1 MKIKKLL
8 FEKKEIEVKETYVDE
23 NGKTR
28 ERIKK
33 ILIPTGNCLGTAEED
48 ELDRVADTDDNSK

>member
-8 FEKKEIEVKETYVDE
+8 FEKKAIEVKETYVDE
-23 NGKTR
+23 NGKTC

-33 ILIPTGNCLGTAEED
+33 VLIPTGNCLGTAED
-48 ELDRVADTDDNSK
+48 EMDTEANTDDKNE

>member
-8 FEKKEIEVKETYVDE
+8 FERKEIEVKETYVDE

-33 ILIPTGNCLGTAEED
+33 ILIPTGNCLGTAKD
-48 ELDRVADTDDNSK
+48 QVADTDDKN